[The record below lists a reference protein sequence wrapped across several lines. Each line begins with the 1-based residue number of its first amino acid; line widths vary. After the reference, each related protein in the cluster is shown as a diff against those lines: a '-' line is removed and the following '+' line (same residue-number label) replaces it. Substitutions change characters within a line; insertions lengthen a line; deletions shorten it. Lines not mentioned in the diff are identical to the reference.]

1 MRNKI
6 FQFLIYLF
14 VYDLILF
21 AYKCTKLKLH
31 ASNLDLYLI
40 GIYRIYYGQ
49 MYRTRNN

>member
-6 FQFLIYLF
+6 FQFLVYLF

-31 ASNLDLYLI
+31 ASNKFRLI
-40 GIYRIYYGQ
+40 FNWNISNLL
-49 MYRTRNN
+49 RTNVSNT